1 VQGSKTRLFKT
12 PNSSA
17 TRYLKAPIALPAT
30 LPILVKGDTNLPETV
45 SVSQEVRARPFVSAA
60 SKHYT
65 LKADLFFLH
74 APSVFD
80 FRERDDLLFAHL
92 SDSDSVN
99 TTTIYEIYPLGL
111 LSLKQRL
118 REEGL
123 RAEIV
128 NLASLMLKHPSINV
142 KGLVARLEAPVFG
155 FDLHWL
161 IHCHGALELAQLVK
175 AVHQDSL
182 VIFGGISST
191 YFAEELIRYD
201 AVDVVVQ
208 GYDTLDVVAR
218 LMRAVTSGQRDFAKI
233 PNLLYKSAS
242 SEIVSTGFTHKPM
255 SHYNDAT
262 VDWSFYKNAKRE
274 KLFSGPVIM
283 TLPNTGCAHDCGWC
297 GGSRSAY
304 HKIMGVR
311 KTLITKSMGHVAEEL
326 RSMGDSAK
334 KTAIYALQ
342 CYSES
347 KARLYEYLDV
357 VKEMGY
363 KMVNFEQFRLPDQET
378 VKRMVQS
385 TRAFINL
392 SPESHDPI
400 ISKLAGRGT
409 YTMKQMEDW
418 IERALDAG
426 IAGVMVWFFI
436 GMPRQT
442 RESVLD
448 TVRYCESL
456 IRKFRGKNV
465 VPLLCPMVPF
475 LDPGSRYFEKPE
487 QYGYHIFHRT
497 LEQHRQALVAPLW
510 HERLNYSTNW
520 LARRELQ
527 ETSYA
532 AVAKLVSIKGE
543 LGMLPGSWCKAVLK
557 TIEETKQ
564 LLAQIEQSVRAGG
577 LGTDLRK
584 QISTYNRKILAYST
598 DQIIPTPRPFGSR
611 WFDDTTIPADMIADL
626 TRAEPIQKTSNGYQP
641 VKNGFRIA

>member
-1 VQGSKTRLFKT
+1 MINTSNRAIQGRSARQGEGRLQESTLTAKKTRPQSSVQQATGGSK
-12 PNSSA
+12 
-17 TRYLKAPIALPAT
+17 
-30 LPILVKGDTNLPETV
+30 
-45 SVSQEVRARPFVSAA
+45 
-60 SKHYT
+60 

-74 APSVFD
+74 APSVYD

-111 LSLKQRL
+111 LSLRQRL
-118 REEGL
+118 REEGI

-128 NLASLMLKHPSINV
+128 NLASLMLIHPSINV
-142 KGLVARLEAPVFG
+142 PQLIARLEAPVFG

-161 IHCHGALELAQLVK
+161 IHCHGSLELAKVVK
-175 AVHQDSL
+175 AAHPDSL

-218 LMRAVTSGQRDFAKI
+218 LMRAVTSGPRDFSKI
-233 PNLLYKSAS
+233 PNLLYKSAD

-255 SHYNDAT
+255 QQYNDAT
-262 VDWSFYKNAKRE
+262 VDWSYYKKLRNRNAK
-274 KLFSGPVIM
+274 KLFDGQLIM

-304 HKIMGVR
+304 RNIMGVR
-311 KTLITKSMGHVAEEL
+311 KTLITKHMGHIAEEL
-326 RSMGDSAK
+326 RSMGDAAK
-334 KTAIYALQ
+334 ETGIYALQ

-347 KARLYEYLDV
+347 KARLFEYLDI

-363 KMVNFEQFRLPDQET
+363 RMVNFEQFRLPDRET
-378 VKRMVQS
+378 VEKMVQS
-385 TRAFINL
+385 TRTFINL

-426 IAGVMVWFFI
+426 VAGVMIWFFI

-442 RESVLD
+442 RQSVMD
-448 TVRYCESL
+448 TVEYCKSL
-456 IRKFRGKNV
+456 MTKFRRRNV

-475 LDPGSRYFEKPE
+475 LDPGSRFFEEPATH
-487 QYGYHIFHRT
+487 GYDIFHRT
-497 LEQHRQALVAPLW
+497 LEDHRQALVAPVW

-520 LARRELQ
+520 LSRREI
-527 ETSYA
+527 ERVSYD
-532 AVAKLVSIKGE
+532 AVSKLISIKGE
-543 LGMLPGSWCKAVLK
+543 LGMLPGSWCKAVLA
-557 TIEETKQ
+557 TIEETRC
-564 LLAQIEQSVRAGG
+564 LMAEIEQSVRAGG
-577 LGTDLRK
+577 LSSDLRK
-584 QISTYNRKILAYST
+584 EIRAYNRKILAYSS
-598 DQIIPTPRPFGSR
+598 DQIIPIPRSFGGR
-611 WFDDTTIPADMIADL
+611 WFDDSTIPADMIAEL
-626 TRAEPIQKTSNGYQP
+626 THSEAGSNSSSAFQPIN
-641 VKNGFRIA
+641 NGFPVA